1 MRAAKTLSLLELM
14 ARFPD
19 EASAEKWLVE
29 QRWPDGIVCPK
40 CGCDR
45 IHHRR
50 NRKPSPY
57 RCRDCRRY
65 FSVKTDSLM
74 HSSPLTCQKW
84 VIAMFLFQ
92 MNPKGISSVRLAQY
106 LGVTQKCGWHLLHRL
121 RENFADKHPLLQGTV
136 ESDECY
142 LGGKF
147 KSMHAKK
154 KKEMRKLPN
163 YGKMVVVGA
172 ISREQKKCVA
182 KFIHDADGP
191 TLLQFIEENVDI
203 AESRLYT
210 DAAGPYEDYPRHE
223 SVCHSKGEY
232 VRGDVTTNG
241 IESIWATIKRQWHGT
256 NHFWTPKHCQRYLD
270 EVTGRLNLRGLDTL
284 TAMGEIVRGMDMKR
298 LPYRE
303 LTA

>member
-29 QRWPDGIVCPK
+29 QRWPDGVVCPK

-92 MNPKGISSVRLAQY
+92 MNPKGIQVNTHHY
-106 LGVTQKCGWHLLHRL
+106 PLGFKGKGRNQVLH
-121 RENFADKHPLLQGTV
+121 
-136 ESDECY
+136 
-142 LGGKF
+142 
-147 KSMHAKK
+147 
-154 KKEMRKLPN
+154 
-163 YGKMVVVGA
+163 VGRA
-172 ISREQKKCVA
+172 V
-182 KFIHDADGP
+182 
-191 TLLQFIEENVDI
+191 
-203 AESRLYT
+203 
-210 DAAGPYEDYPRHE
+210 
-223 SVCHSKGEY
+223 HSKT
-232 VRGDVTTNG
+232 VR
-241 IESIWATIKRQWHGT
+241 EL
-256 NHFWTPKHCQRYLD
+256 LD
-270 EVTGRLNLRGLDTL
+270 EKN
-284 TAMGEIVRGMDMKR
+284 I
-298 LPYRE
+298 PYSPGN
-303 LTA
+303 